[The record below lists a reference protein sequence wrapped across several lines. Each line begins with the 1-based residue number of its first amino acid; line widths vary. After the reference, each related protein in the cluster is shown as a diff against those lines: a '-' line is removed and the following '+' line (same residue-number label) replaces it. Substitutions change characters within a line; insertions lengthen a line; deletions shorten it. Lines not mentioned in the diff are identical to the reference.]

1 MHYQRVEFIMTHLVS
16 DLVNSVG
23 IGILFLDPL
32 EHVLRQI
39 SNTVAWPGTTAVWIL
54 ALVAG
59 TKDPFLPQKA
69 RRNLD
74 WRDSLPLEKVEPA
87 NLQNVRQSSASTQ
100 K

>member
-1 MHYQRVEFIMTHLVS
+1 MHYQRVEFRKTRLVS
-16 DLVNSVG
+16 DLVKSVG

-39 SNTVAWPGTTAVWIL
+39 SNTVAWTAVWIL
-54 ALVAG
+54 ALAAG
-59 TKDPFLPQKA
+59 TKNPFLPQKA